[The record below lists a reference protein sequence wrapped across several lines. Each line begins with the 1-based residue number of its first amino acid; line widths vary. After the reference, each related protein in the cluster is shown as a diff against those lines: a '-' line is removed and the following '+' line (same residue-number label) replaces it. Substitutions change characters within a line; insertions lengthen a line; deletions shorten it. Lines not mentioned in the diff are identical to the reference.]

1 MISGKA
7 IKAVIGVASLV
18 GFVASFIGDWAK
30 EKQEDEKFN
39 QKFDDM
45 FNERIAEIKEANTE
59 EIQEA
64 NFEEI
69 K

>member
-45 FNERIAEIKEANTE
+45 FNERIAEIKEANAE